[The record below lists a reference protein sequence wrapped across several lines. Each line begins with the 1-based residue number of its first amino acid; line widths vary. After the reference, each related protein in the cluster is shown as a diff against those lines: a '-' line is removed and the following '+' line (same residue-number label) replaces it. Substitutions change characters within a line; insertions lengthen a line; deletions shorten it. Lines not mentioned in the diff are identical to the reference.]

1 MMESYESNRGRII
14 VTADDFGLNAQSNDN
29 IFFLLELGKI
39 NRVAVMVHGKI
50 SPQESERLLRSR
62 VKLDIHLDVLH
73 EFEQGKKKRA
83 GAFGR
88 GLDFLWKIAKGELAF
103 KKVRADW
110 ENQIEM
116 FHQIFGKNPDGI
128 NSHEHVHLFPPFFKI
143 ALSLRQKY
151 AIHYIRFGDSFFLPH
166 HNLVSYIL
174 HILRKI
180 NLPACTK
187 NSCVSSGWLVS
198 IDWIQDVEKF
208 LAELPQGTTEVVCH
222 PELNDDFVKIE
233 KYF

>member
-1 MMESYESNRGRII
+1 MESYESNRGRII
-14 VTADDFGLNAQSNDN
+14 VTADDFGLNAQTNDN

-39 NRVAVMVHGKI
+39 DRVAVMVHGKI
-50 SPQESERLLRSR
+50 SPQEIQRLFQSG

-73 EFEQGKKKRA
+73 DFEEGKKKRA
-83 GAFGR
+83 GAIGR
-88 GLDFLWKIAKGELAF
+88 SFDFLWKIATGKLAL
-103 KKVRADW
+103 KKVRTDW

-116 FHQIFGKNPDGI
+116 FRQIFGQNPDGI

-143 ALSLRQKY
+143 ALGLREKY
-151 AIHYIRFGDSFFLPH
+151 AIPYIRFGDSIFLPH

-187 NSCVSSGWLVS
+187 NGCVSSGWLVS
-198 IDWIQDVEKF
+198 IDWIDNVENF
-208 LAELPQGTTEVVCH
+208 LDKLPQGTTEVVCH
-222 PELNDDFVKIE
+222 PELNADFVKIE